1 MCISARHTNNLCL
14 RVTVSKTKH
23 WWSSNCPIMNWAMG
37 ALFAYSDVNNL
48 ISLAIGQ
55 LNTMHASSDRLTRFG
70 RVDHET
76 PHIKSE
82 MSQ

>member
-1 MCISARHTNNLCL
+1 
-14 RVTVSKTKH
+14 
-23 WWSSNCPIMNWAMG
+23 MNWAIG

-70 RVDHET
+70 RVDQET